1 MDLIVRE
8 FEKHE
13 VRMIQ
18 KNDEPWFVAKDVCS
32 YFGEKNHRRAVGRLD
47 EDEKGVS
54 QINTPGGNQEMTI
67 VNESGLYGLLFS
79 MQPEKGRMNADK
91 TNERIQKIKAF
102 RKWVTSEVLPS
113 IRKNGAYI
121 SPDATAAGIVA
132 ALEKSMEAKYALMM
146 DNARL
151 KSRLEI
157 LSMFQPIGKPGDIS
171 KNTGAEK
178 WRFRRGF
185 FCSGDKG
192 RPASLLLQ
200 HPLQPDMFE
209 TFELT
214 T

>member
-8 FEKHE
+8 FEKHA
-13 VRMIQ
+13 VRMI
-18 KNDEPWFVAKDVCS
+18 NENGEVYFVAADVAKVLGYKRPNDAVNSHCK
-32 YFGEKNHRRAVGRLD
+32 GAVKRRIPTD
-47 EDEKGVS
+47 
-54 QINTPGGNQEMTI
+54 GGNQELNVI
-67 VNESGLYGLLFS
+67 PESDVYRL
-79 MQPEKGRMNADK
+79 
-91 TNERIQKIKAF
+91 IF
-102 RKWVTSEVLPS
+102 RSKLPAAAKFEDWVTKDVLPS

-121 SPDATAAGIVA
+121 SSDATAAGIVA
-132 ALEKSMEAKYALMM
+132 ALEKSMEAKYALML

-157 LSMFQPIGKPGDIS
+157 LSMFQPTGKPGDIS
-171 KNTGAEK
+171 KTTGAEK

-209 TFELT
+209 TYELT

>member
-8 FEKHE
+8 FEKHA
-13 VRMIQ
+13 VRMI
-18 KNDEPWFVAKDVCS
+18 NENGEVYFVAADVAKVLGYKRPNDAVNSHCK
-32 YFGEKNHRRAVGRLD
+32 GAVKRRIPTD
-47 EDEKGVS
+47 
-54 QINTPGGNQEMTI
+54 GGNQELNVI
-67 VNESGLYGLLFS
+67 PESDVYRL
-79 MQPEKGRMNADK
+79 
-91 TNERIQKIKAF
+91 IF
-102 RKWVTSEVLPS
+102 RSKLPAAAKFEDWVTKDVLPS

-121 SPDATAAGIVA
+121 SSDATAAGIVA
-132 ALEKSMEAKYALMM
+132 ALEKSMEAKYALML

-157 LSMFQPIGKPGDIS
+157 LSMFQPTGKPGDIS

-209 TFELT
+209 TYELT

>member
-8 FEKHE
+8 FEKHA

-18 KNDEPWFVAKDVCS
+18 KDEQTWFMAKDVCEVLGIS
-32 YFGEKNHRRAVGRLD
+32 NSRDAVAALD
-47 EDEKGVS
+47 SDEKLVS
-54 QINTPGGNQEMTI
+54 EFPTADQIRKANFI
-67 VNESGLYGLLFS
+67 NESGLYTLVIRS
-79 MQPEKGRMNADK
+79 NKPEAKK
-91 TNERIQKIKAF
+91 F